1 MRHGYVV
8 MMVLALVVGVLLCLP
23 PSADAQ
29 RNADWRSYGG
39 DPGNTHWS
47 ELDQIKTSN
56 VQKLKVSWVLQLGT
70 LRSQESTPLVVGDTL
85 YVTSSFGP
93 KHVFAV
99 DARSGVLRWRHDP
112 EIAADVDPYGCCDVN
127 NRGAAYADGKLFVGL
142 LDGRLRALD
151 AATGKELWTATVV
164 DYKQGSVITSPPVV
178 AKNNVV
184 IGYGGG
190 EYGVR
195 GSLQAYDMNTGRE
208 VWRTWLTPGAGEPGS
223 ETWKGDSWKTGGGA
237 AWALGSYDPQLN
249 LVFYGTSNPGPWN
262 AAVRGPDRSDYG
274 NFTNL
279 YTAASV
285 ALDGD
290 TGKIVWYYQS
300 TPHDAWDY
308 DGVNELLVADL
319 TIGGQKTPVVVK
331 GDRNGFLYVIN
342 RQTGKLISAKAFQY
356 INWATGVDMM
366 TGRPIED
373 PEKRPRQGYRAKNVC
388 PAAIGAKNW
397 MPMALNPHT
406 GIVFLPTFNLC
417 MDMEFVPQEYKRG
430 AFYLAADFEIGKP
443 GPGGFM
449 GEAIAWDPAK
459 QEAIWRNKEAL
470 PYVGGMLATAGGLV
484 FHGNTEG
491 WFKALDQ
498 RTGELLWKF
507 NTGSGIHAGPI
518 TYMIDGVQYVAV
530 VSGRTHS
537 IPPFFG
543 ETGRKMMAAT
553 AEGGALFV
561 FELGP

>member
-1 MRHGYVV
+1 MRNGYVV
-8 MMVLALVVGVLLCLP
+8 ITVLVVAAALCLP
-23 PSADAQ
+23 PSADALK
-29 RNADWRSYGG
+29 NADWQYYGG
-39 DPGNTHWS
+39 DPGKTHWS
-47 ELDQIKTSN
+47 ELDQISTSN
-56 VQKLKVSWVLQLGT
+56 VHKLKVSWVLQLGT

-178 AKNNVV
+178 AKNKVV

-262 AAVRGPDRSDYG
+262 ASVRGPDRSDYG

-319 TIGGQKTPVVVK
+319 TIGGQKTPVVIK
-331 GDRNGFLYVIN
+331 GDRNGFLYVIDRRN
-342 RQTGKLISAKAFQY
+342 GKLISAKAFQY
-356 INWATGVDMM
+356 INWATGVDMT

-373 PEKRPRQGYRAKNVC
+373 PEMRPRQGYRAKGVC

-449 GEAIAWDPAK
+449 GEAIAWDPVK
-459 QEAIWRNKEAL
+459 QEAVWRNKEAL

-543 ETGRKMMAAT
+543 ETGRKMMSAT

-561 FELGP
+561 FELGS

>member
-1 MRHGYVV
+1 MRNGSVV
-8 MMVLALVVGVLLCLP
+8 MMVLVVAAALCLP
-23 PSADAQ
+23 PSADAL
-29 RNADWRSYGG
+29 RNADWQYYGG
-39 DPGNTHWS
+39 DPGKTHWS
-47 ELDQIKTSN
+47 ELDQINTSN

-99 DARSGVLRWRHDP
+99 DARSGALRWRHDP

-127 NRGAAYADGKLFVGL
+127 SRGAAYAEGKLFVGL

-178 AKNNVV
+178 AKNKVV
-184 IGYGGG
+184 IGFGGG

-262 AAVRGPDRSDYG
+262 ASVRGPDRSDYG

-279 YTAASV
+279 YTSASV

-319 TIGGQKTPVVVK
+319 TIDGQKTPVVIK
-331 GDRNGFLYVIN
+331 GDRNGFLYVIDRRN
-342 RQTGKLISAKAFQY
+342 GKLISAKAFQY
-356 INWATGVDMM
+356 INWAKGVDMT

-373 PEKRPRQGYRAKNVC
+373 PEMRPRQGYRAKGIC

-406 GIVFLPTFNLC
+406 GIIFLPTFNLC
-417 MDMEFVPQEYKRG
+417 MDMEFVAQEYKRG

-449 GEAIAWDPAK
+449 GEAIAWDPVK
-459 QEAIWRNKEAL
+459 QEAVWRNKEAL

-507 NTGSGIHAGPI
+507 NTGSGIHAGPM
-518 TYMIDGVQYVAV
+518 TYMIDGVQYVGV

-543 ETGRKMMAAT
+543 ETGRKMMSAT

-561 FELGP
+561 FELGS

>member
-1 MRHGYVV
+1 MRRAHVAAMVV
-8 MMVLALVVGVLLCLP
+8 ALMLGSALLVPSGVQ
-23 PSADAQ
+23 AQ
-29 RNADWRSYGG
+29 NAEWKHYGN
-39 DPGNTHWS
+39 DLGNTHWS
-47 ELDQIKTSN
+47 PLAQINTSN
-56 VQKLKVSWVLQLGT
+56 VAKLKTSWVLQLGT
-70 LRSQESTPLVVGDTL
+70 TRSQESTPIVVGDTL
-85 YVTSSFGP
+85 YVSSSWGP
-93 KHVFAV
+93 KHIFAV
-99 DARSGVLRWRHDP
+99 DARTGELRWRHDP
-112 EIAADVDPYGCCDVN
+112 EIAADVDPFGCCDVN
-127 NRGAAYADGKLFVGL
+127 NRGVAFNNGKIFVGL

-151 AATGKELWTATVV
+151 ARSGKELWTSTVV

-184 IGYGGG
+184 IGFGGG
-190 EYGVR
+190 EYGAR
-195 GSLQAYDMNTGRE
+195 GSLQAYNQDTGAL
-208 VWRTWLTPGAGEPGS
+208 VWRTYMTPGPGEPGND
-223 ETWKGDSWKTGGGA
+223 TWKGDSWKTGGGA
-237 AWALGSYDPQLN
+237 AWAIGSYDPQLN
-249 LVFYGTSNPGPWN
+249 LVYYGTSNPGPWN
-262 AAVRGPDRSDYG
+262 AAVRGPDKSDYG

-279 YTAASV
+279 YTSASV

-300 TPHDAWDY
+300 TPHEAWDY

-319 TIGGQKTPVVVK
+319 TIKGEKTPVVLK

-342 RQTGKLISAKAFQY
+342 RKTGKLISAKAFQY
-356 INWATGVDMM
+356 LNWAKGVDMN

-373 PEKRPRQGYRAKNVC
+373 PEMRPRQGFRAKNVC

-397 MPMALNPHT
+397 MPSAFNPNT
-406 GIVFLPTFNLC
+406 GILFLPTLNLC

-443 GPGGFM
+443 GPGDYM
-449 GEAIAWDPAK
+449 GEAIAWDPVK
-459 QEAIWRNKEAL
+459 QEAVWRNKEAL
-470 PYVGGMLATAGGLV
+470 PYVGGMLATDGGVV

-498 RTGELLWKF
+498 KTGKVLWKF
-507 NTGSGIHAGPI
+507 MTGSGISAGPM
-518 TYMIDGVQYVAV
+518 TYMIDGKQYVAV

-543 ETGRKMMAAT
+543 ETGRKMMAAS

-561 FELGP
+561 FELSQ

>member
-1 MRHGYVV
+1 MRASIARATL
-8 MMVLALVVGVLLCLP
+8 MLLLLTTP
-23 PSADAQ
+23 HLADAQ
-29 RNADWRSYGG
+29 NVDWRHYGG

-47 ELDQIKTSN
+47 ELKQISTAN
-56 VQKLKVSWVLQLGT
+56 VQKLKAAWVLQLGT
-70 LRSQESTPLVVGDTL
+70 LRAQESTPLVVGDTL

-99 DARSGVLRWRHDP
+99 DGRTGELRWRHDA

-127 NRGAAYADGKLFVGL
+127 SRGLAYANGKLFVGL

-151 AATGKELWTATVV
+151 ARTGKDLWTSVVV

-178 AKNNVV
+178 AKNKVI

-195 GSLQAYDMNTGRE
+195 GSLQAYDTDTGAE
-208 VWRTWLTPGAGEPGS
+208 VWRTWLVPGPGEPGN
-223 ETWKGDSWKTGGGA
+223 ETWKGDSWKTGGA
-237 AWALGSYDPQLN
+237 VAWALGSYDPTLN

-262 AAVRGPDRSDYG
+262 AAVRGPDKSEYG
-274 NFTNL
+274 QFTNL
-279 YTAASV
+279 YSAASV
-285 ALDGD
+285 ALDVD
-290 TGKIVWYYQS
+290 TGKIVWHYQS

-308 DGVNELLVADL
+308 DGVNELLVADV
-319 TIGGQKTPVVVK
+319 TIDGKKTPVVLK
-331 GDRNGFLYVIN
+331 GDRNGFFYVIN
-342 RQTGKLISAKAFQY
+342 RQTGQLISAKAFQY
-356 INWATGVDMM
+356 ITWATGVDLA
-366 TGRPIED
+366 TGRPIEVA
-373 PEKRPRQGYRAKNVC
+373 EKRPRQGFRAKDVC

-397 MPMALNPHT
+397 MPMALNPNT
-406 GIVFLPTFNLC
+406 GVVFVPTFNLC

-449 GEAIAWDPAK
+449 GEAIAWDPVK
-459 QEAIWRNKEAL
+459 QVALWRNKEAL
-470 PYVGGMLATAGGLV
+470 PYVGGMLATAGGLL

-498 RTGELLWKF
+498 TTGKLLWKF
-507 NTGSGIHAGPI
+507 NTGSGVHAGAM
-518 TYMIDGVQYVAV
+518 TYMIDGKQYVAV

-543 ETGRKMMAAT
+543 ETGRKMMSAS

-561 FELGP
+561 FSLSD

>member
-1 MRHGYVV
+1 MRKVYAATL
-8 MMVLALVVGVLLCLP
+8 VLALALSVVLGP
-23 PSADAQ
+23 ASARAQ
-29 RNADWRSYGG
+29 NADWPVYGG
-39 DPGNTHWS
+39 NDWKQHWS
-47 ELDQIKTSN
+47 PLNQINTSN
-56 VQKLKVSWVLQLGT
+56 VGKLRTSWVLSLGT
-70 LRSQESTPLVVGDTL
+70 TRSQESTPIVIGDTL
-85 YVTSSFGP
+85 YVTSSWGP

-99 DARSGVLRWRHDP
+99 NARTGELKWRHDP

-127 NRGAAYADGKLFVGL
+127 NRGVAHANGKIFVGL

-151 AATGKELWTATVV
+151 AATGKMLWTTTVV

-178 AKNNVV
+178 AKNKVV

-195 GSLQAYDMNTGRE
+195 GSLQAYDMDTGAE

-237 AWALGSYDPQLN
+237 AWALGSYDPELN
-249 LVFYGTSNPGPWN
+249 LVFFGTSNPGPWN
-262 AAVRGPDRSDYG
+262 AAVRGPDKSDYG
-274 NFTNL
+274 QFTNL

-285 ALDGD
+285 ALDAD
-290 TGKIVWYYQS
+290 TGKIMWHYQS

-319 TIGGQKTPVVVK
+319 TINGQKTPVVIK

-342 RQTGKLISAKAFQY
+342 RKTGKLVSAKAFQY
-356 INWATGVDMM
+356 INWATGVDMQ
-366 TGRPIED
+366 TGRPIEVPD
-373 PEKRPRQGYRAKNVC
+373 NRPRQGYRAKNVC

-397 MPMALNPHT
+397 MPMAINPNT

-417 MDMEFVPQEYKRG
+417 MDMEFVAQEYKRG

-443 GPGGFM
+443 GPGDFM
-449 GEAIAWDPAK
+449 GEMIAWDPVK
-459 QEAIWRNKEAL
+459 QEAVWRNKEAL
-470 PYVGGMLATAGGLV
+470 PYVGGALATAGGLV

-491 WFKALDQ
+491 WFKALDEK
-498 RTGELLWKF
+498 TGNVLWKF
-507 NTGSGIHAGPI
+507 MTGSGISAGPM
-518 TYMIDGVQYVAV
+518 TYMLDGKQYVAV

-543 ETGRKMMAAT
+543 ETGRKMMAAS
-553 AEGGALFV
+553 AEGGTVFV
-561 FELGP
+561 FELGQ

>member
-1 MRHGYVV
+1 MRFRLATTI
-8 MMVLALVVGVLLCLP
+8 LALVLAVPALAG
-23 PSADAQ
+23 AQ
-29 RNADWRSYGG
+29 NVDWQYYGG
-39 DPGNTHWS
+39 NPQNTHWS
-47 ELDQIKTSN
+47 ELSQINTGN
-56 VQKLKVSWVLQLGT
+56 VGKLRVAWVLSLGT
-70 LRSQESTPLVVGDTL
+70 LRAQESTPLVIGDTL

-99 DARSGVLRWRHDP
+99 DARTGELRWRHDP

-127 NRGAAYADGKLFVGL
+127 NRGAAYANGKLFVGI

-151 AATGKELWTATVV
+151 ASTGKELWTTTVV
-164 DYKQGSVITSPPVV
+164 DYKQGSVITSPPVI
-178 AKNNVV
+178 AKDKVV

-195 GSLQAYDMNTGRE
+195 GSIQAYDMNTGRE
-208 VWRTWLTPGAGEPGS
+208 VWRTWMTPGPGEPGS

-237 AWALGSYDPQLN
+237 AWAIGSYDPQLN

-262 AAVRGPDRSDYG
+262 AAVRGPDRTDYG
-274 NFTNL
+274 QFTNL

-290 TGKIVWYYQS
+290 TGKIVWHYQS

-319 TIGGQKTPVVVK
+319 NMGGQKTPVVLK
-331 GDRNGFLYVIN
+331 GDRNGFFYVIDRRN
-342 RQTGKLISAKAFQY
+342 GTLISAKAFQY
-356 INWATGVDMM
+356 INWATGVDMS
-366 TGRPIED
+366 TGRPIENPD
-373 PEKRPRQGYRAKNVC
+373 MRPRQGYRAMGVC

-397 MPMALNPHT
+397 MPMAINPHT
-406 GIVFLPTFNLC
+406 GIIFMPTFNLC

-449 GEAIAWDPAK
+449 GEAIAWDPVK
-459 QEAIWRNKEAL
+459 QEAVWRNKEAL
-470 PYVGGMLATAGGLV
+470 PYVGGMLATAGGVV

-498 RTGELLWKF
+498 KTGQLLWKF
-507 NTGSGIHAGPI
+507 NTGSGIHAGAL
-518 TYMIDGVQYVAV
+518 TYMIDGKQYIGI

-561 FELGP
+561 FELSQ

>member
-1 MRHGYVV
+1 MRFRLAAT
-8 MMVLALVVGVLLCLP
+8 VLALVLVVPALAG
-23 PSADAQ
+23 AQ
-29 RNADWRSYGG
+29 NVDWQYYGG
-39 DPGNTHWS
+39 NQQNTHWS
-47 ELDQIKTSN
+47 ELRQINTGN
-56 VQKLKVSWVLQLGT
+56 VGKLKVAWVLSLGT
-70 LRSQESTPLVVGDTL
+70 LRSQESTPLVIGDTL

-99 DARSGVLRWRHDP
+99 DARTGELRWRHDP

-127 NRGAAYADGKLFVGL
+127 NRGAAYANGKLFVGL

-151 AATGKELWTATVV
+151 ARTGKELWTTTVV

-178 AKNNVV
+178 ARDKVV

-208 VWRTWLTPGAGEPGS
+208 VWRTWLTPGSGEPGS

-237 AWALGSYDPQLN
+237 AWAIGSYDPQLN

-262 AAVRGPDRSDYG
+262 AAVRGPDRTDYG
-274 NFTNL
+274 QFTNL

-319 TIGGQKTPVVVK
+319 SIGGQKTPVVLK
-331 GDRNGFLYVIN
+331 GDRNGFFYVID
-342 RQTGKLISAKAFQY
+342 RRDGKLVSAKAFQY
-356 INWATGVDMM
+356 INWATGVDMS
-366 TGRPIED
+366 TGRPIENPD
-373 PEKRPRQGYRAKNVC
+373 MRPRQGYRAKGVC

-397 MPMALNPHT
+397 MPMAINPHT
-406 GIVFLPTFNLC
+406 GIIFMPTFNLC
-417 MDMEFVPQEYKRG
+417 MDMEFVAQEYKRG
-430 AFYLAADFEIGKP
+430 AFYLAADFEIGTP

-449 GEAIAWDPAK
+449 GEAIAWDPVK
-459 QEAIWRNKEAL
+459 QEALWRNKEAL

-498 RTGELLWKF
+498 KTGQLQWKF

-518 TYMIDGVQYVAV
+518 TYMIDGKQYVAV

-561 FELGP
+561 FELSP

>member
-1 MRHGYVV
+1 MRHASLAIL
-8 MMVLALVVGVLLCLP
+8 VLAVTLAGALLVP
-23 PSADAQ
+23 PDGSAQ
-29 RNADWRSYGG
+29 NTGWQFYGG

-47 ELDQIKTSN
+47 ALNQINASN
-56 VQKLKVSWVLQLGT
+56 VHKLKAAWVLQLGT

-93 KHVFAV
+93 KHIFAV
-99 DARSGVLRWRHDP
+99 DARTGELRWRHDR

-127 NRGAAYADGKLFVGL
+127 NRGAAYANGKLFVGL
-142 LDGRLRALD
+142 LDGRLTALD
-151 AATGKELWTATVV
+151 AKTGKELWTTTVV
-164 DYKQGSVITSPPVV
+164 DYKDGAVITSPPVI
-178 AKNNVV
+178 AKKNVI
-184 IGYGGG
+184 IGFGGG

-195 GSLQAYDMNTGRE
+195 GALQAYDADTGAL
-208 VWRTWLTPGAGEPGS
+208 VWRTHLVPGPGEPGN

-262 AAVRGPDRSDYG
+262 AAVRGPDKTDYG
-274 NFTNL
+274 DFTNL
-279 YTAASV
+279 YTSASV
-285 ALDGD
+285 ALDAD
-290 TGKIVWYYQS
+290 TGKIVWHYQS

-319 TIGGQKTPVVVK
+319 TLQGQKTPVVLK
-331 GDRNGFLYVIN
+331 GDRNGFFYVIN

-356 INWATGVDMM
+356 ITWATGVDMT
-366 TGRPIED
+366 TGRPIEN
-373 PEKRPRQGYRAKNVC
+373 ESMRPRQGFRAKGVC

-397 MPMALNPHT
+397 MPMALNPKT

-430 AFYLAADFEIGKP
+430 AFYMGADFEIGAP

-459 QEAIWRNKEAL
+459 QQAVWRNKEAL
-470 PYVGGMLATAGGLV
+470 PYVGGMLATDGGLV

-498 RTGELLWKF
+498 KTGGLLWKF
-507 NTGSGIHAGPI
+507 YTGSGIHAGPM
-518 TYMIDGVQYVAV
+518 TYSIDGKQYIAV

-543 ETGRKMMAAT
+543 ETGRKMIEAS

-561 FELGP
+561 FSLSD

>member
-1 MRHGYVV
+1 MRKAHATTLVL
-8 MMVLALVVGVLLCLP
+8 VLALGVLLGP
-23 PSADAQ
+23 ARAQ
-29 RNADWRSYGG
+29 AQNADWQHYGG
-39 DPGNTHWS
+39 NPGKQHWS
-47 ELDQIKTSN
+47 SLDQINSSN
-56 VQKLKVSWVLQLGT
+56 VGKLRASWVLSLGT
-70 LRSQESTPLVVGDTL
+70 TRSQESTPIVIGDTL

-99 DARSGVLRWRHDP
+99 NARTGELRWRHDP

-127 NRGAAYADGKLFVGL
+127 NRGVAYANGKIFVGL

-151 AATGKELWTATVV
+151 ATTGKMLWTTTVV

-178 AKNNVV
+178 AKDKVV

-195 GSLQAYDMNTGRE
+195 GSLQAYNMDTGQE

-237 AWALGSYDPQLN
+237 AWALGSYDPELN
-249 LVFYGTSNPGPWN
+249 LVYYGTSNPGPWN
-262 AAVRGPDRSDYG
+262 AAVRGPDKSDYG
-274 NFTNL
+274 QFTNL

-285 ALDGD
+285 ALDAD
-290 TGKIVWYYQS
+290 TGKIVWHYQS

-319 TIGGQKTPVVVK
+319 TINGQKTPVVIK
-331 GDRNGFLYVIN
+331 GDRNGFLYVIDRKN
-342 RQTGKLISAKAFQY
+342 GKLISAKAFQY
-356 INWATGVDMM
+356 INWATGVDMQ
-366 TGRPIED
+366 TGRPIEVPD
-373 PEKRPRQGYRAKNVC
+373 YRPRQGYRAKNVC

-397 MPMALNPHT
+397 MPMAINPNT
-406 GIVFLPTFNLC
+406 GIIFLPTLNLC
-417 MDMEFVPQEYKRG
+417 MDMEFVAQEYKRG

-443 GPGGFM
+443 GPGDFM
-449 GEAIAWDPAK
+449 GEMIAWDPVK
-459 QEAIWRNKEAL
+459 QEAVWRNKEAL
-470 PYVGGMLATAGGLV
+470 PYVGGALATAGGLV

-498 RTGELLWKF
+498 KTGKLLWKF
-507 NTGSGIHAGPI
+507 LTGSGISAGPM
-518 TYMIDGVQYVAV
+518 TYMLDGKQYVAV

-543 ETGRKMMAAT
+543 ETGRKMMAAS
-553 AEGGALFV
+553 AEGGSLFV
-561 FELGP
+561 FELGQ

>member
-1 MRHGYVV
+1 MV
-8 MMVLALVVGVLLCLP
+8 VLALVAAAGLGLVAPAPAQNVG
-23 PSADAQ
+23 
-29 RNADWRSYGG
+29 WEHYGN

-47 ELDQIKTSN
+47 ELNKINTSN
-56 VQKLKVSWVLQLGT
+56 VGKLKVSWVLQLGT
-70 LRSQESTPLVVGDTL
+70 TRSQESTPLVIGDTL

-99 DARSGVLRWRHDP
+99 DARTGQLRWRHDP
-112 EIAADVDPYGCCDVN
+112 EIAADVDPYGCCDVT
-127 NRGAAYADGKLFVGL
+127 NRGVAYAKGKIFVGL

-151 AATGKELWTATVV
+151 AATGKEQWTTTVV

-195 GSLQAYDMNTGRE
+195 GSLQAYDMDTGKE
-208 VWRTWLTPGAGEPGS
+208 VWRTWLVPGPGEPGND
-223 ETWKGDSWKTGGGA
+223 TWKGDSWKTGGGA
-237 AWALGSYDPQLN
+237 AWAIGSYDPQQN
-249 LVFYGTSNPGPWN
+249 LIFYGTSNPGPWN
-262 AAVRGPDRSDYG
+262 AAVRGPDKSDYG

-319 TIGGQKTPVVVK
+319 NINGQKTPVVIK
-331 GDRNGFLYVIN
+331 GDRNGFMYVIDRRN
-342 RQTGKLISAKAFQY
+342 GKLISAKAFQY
-356 INWATGVDMM
+356 INWAKGVDMA

-373 PEKRPRQGYRAKNVC
+373 PEMRPRQGYRAKNVC

-397 MPMALNPHT
+397 MPSAFNPHT
-406 GIVFLPTFNLC
+406 GILFLPTFNLC

-449 GEAIAWDPAK
+449 GEAIAWDPVK
-459 QEAIWRNKEAL
+459 QEAVWRNKEAL

-498 RTGELLWKF
+498 RSGEVLWKF
-507 NTGSGIHAGPI
+507 NTGSGIHAGPV
-518 TYMIDGVQYVAV
+518 TYLVDGVQYVGV

-561 FELGP
+561 FERGS

>member
-1 MRHGYVV
+1 MRKAHATTLVL
-8 MMVLALVVGVLLCLP
+8 VLALGVLGP
-23 PSADAQ
+23 ATAQ
-29 RNADWRSYGG
+29 AQNADWQHYGG
-39 DPGNTHWS
+39 TPWKQHWS
-47 ELDQIKTSN
+47 PLDQINTSN
-56 VQKLKVSWVLQLGT
+56 VGKLRASWVLSLGT
-70 LRSQESTPLVVGDTL
+70 TRSQESTPIVVGDTL
-85 YVTSSFGP
+85 YVTSSWGP

-99 DARSGVLRWRHDP
+99 NARTGELRWRHDP

-127 NRGAAYADGKLFVGL
+127 NRGVAHANGKIFVGL

-151 AATGKELWTATVV
+151 AATGKMLWTTTVV

-178 AKNNVV
+178 AKNKVV

-195 GSLQAYDMNTGRE
+195 GSLQAYDMDTGAE
-208 VWRTWLTPGAGEPGS
+208 VWRTWLTPGPGEPGV

-237 AWALGSYDPQLN
+237 AWALGSYDPELN

-262 AAVRGPDRSDYG
+262 AAVRGPDKSDYG
-274 NFTNL
+274 QFTNL

-319 TIGGQKTPVVVK
+319 TIDGQKTPVVIK

-342 RQTGKLISAKAFQY
+342 RKTGKLISAKAFQY
-356 INWATGVDMM
+356 INWATGVDMQ
-366 TGRPIED
+366 TGRPIEVPD
-373 PEKRPRQGYRAKNVC
+373 NRPRQGYRAKNVC

-397 MPMALNPHT
+397 MPMAINPNT
-406 GIVFLPTFNLC
+406 GIIFLPTFNLC
-417 MDMEFVPQEYKRG
+417 MDMEFVAQEYKRG

-443 GPGGFM
+443 GPGDFM
-449 GEAIAWDPAK
+449 GEMIAWDPVK
-459 QEAIWRNKEAL
+459 QQAVWRNKEAL
-470 PYVGGMLATAGGLV
+470 PYVGGALATAGGLV

-498 RTGELLWKF
+498 KTGAVLWKF
-507 NTGSGIHAGPI
+507 MTGSGIAAGPM
-518 TYMIDGVQYVAV
+518 TYMLDGKQYVAV

-543 ETGRKMMAAT
+543 ETGRKMMAAS

-561 FELGP
+561 FELGQ

>member
-1 MRHGYVV
+1 MAMEFRLVATILTLV
-8 MMVLALVVGVLLCLP
+8 LVVPAL
-23 PSADAQ
+23 AAAQ
-29 RNADWRSYGG
+29 NVGWEYYGG
-39 DPGNTHWS
+39 NPQNTHWS
-47 ELDQIKTSN
+47 ELNRINTSN
-56 VQKLKVSWVLQLGT
+56 VSKLKVAWVLSLGT
-70 LRSQESTPLVVGDTL
+70 LRSQESTPLVIGDTL

-93 KHVFAV
+93 KHIFAV
-99 DARSGVLRWRHDP
+99 DARTGELRWRHDP
-112 EIAADVDPYGCCDVN
+112 EIAADVDPFGCCDVN
-127 NRGAAYADGKLFVGL
+127 NRGAAYANGKLFVGL

-151 AATGKELWTATVV
+151 ARTGQALWTSNVV
-164 DYKQGSVITSPPVV
+164 DYKQGSVITSPPVI
-178 AKNNVV
+178 AKDKVV

-195 GSLQAYDMNTGRE
+195 GSLQAYDMGTGLE
-208 VWRTWLTPGAGEPGS
+208 VWRTWLTPGPGEPGN

-237 AWALGSYDPQLN
+237 AWAIGSYDPDLN
-249 LVFYGTSNPGPWN
+249 LIFYGTSNPGPWN

-274 NFTNL
+274 QFTNL

-285 ALDGD
+285 ALDAD
-290 TGKIVWYYQS
+290 TGKIVWHYQS

-319 TIGGQKTPVVVK
+319 AIRGEKTPVVLK
-331 GDRNGFLYVIN
+331 GDRNGFFYVIDRRN
-342 RQTGKLISAKAFQY
+342 GRLISAKNFQY
-356 INWATGVDMM
+356 ITWATGVDMS
-366 TGRPIED
+366 TGRPIENPD
-373 PEKRPRQGYRAKNVC
+373 MRPRQGYRAKGVC

-397 MPMALNPHT
+397 MPMAINPHT
-406 GIVFLPTFNLC
+406 GTIFMPTFNLC
-417 MDMEFVPQEYKRG
+417 MDMEFVEQEYKRG

-449 GEAIAWDPAK
+449 GEAIAWDPVK
-459 QEAIWRNKEAL
+459 QEALWRNKEAL

-498 RTGELLWKF
+498 KTGKLLWKF

-518 TYMIDGVQYVAV
+518 TYMIDGKQYVGV

-543 ETGRKMMAAT
+543 ETGRQMMAAT
-553 AEGGALFV
+553 AEGGALLV
-561 FELGP
+561 FELSQ

>member
-1 MRHGYVV
+1 MRHVYVAV
-8 MMVLALVVGVLLCLP
+8 VVLALVLGGGVLG
-23 PSADAQ
+23 PSGAGAQ
-29 RNADWRSYGG
+29 TVGWQHFGG
-39 DPGNTHWS
+39 DPGDTHWS
-47 ELDQIKTSN
+47 ALEQITTSN
-56 VQKLKVSWVLQLGT
+56 VRKLTPVWVLQLGT
-70 LRSQESTPLVVGDTL
+70 LRSQESTPLVIGDTL

-93 KHVFAV
+93 AHVFAV
-99 DARSGVLRWRHDP
+99 DARTGELRWRHDP

-127 NRGAAYADGKLFVGL
+127 NRGLAYANGKIFVGL

-151 AATGKELWTATVV
+151 ARTGQMLWTSTVV

-184 IGYGGG
+184 IGFGGG
-190 EYGVR
+190 EYGAR
-195 GSLQAYDMNTGRE
+195 GALQAFNADTGAL
-208 VWRTWLTPGAGEPGS
+208 VWRTYLTPEPGEPGS

-237 AWALGSYDPQLN
+237 AWAIGSYDPEQN
-249 LVFYGTSNPGPWN
+249 LIFYGTSNPGPWN
-262 AAVRGPDRSDYG
+262 ASVRGPDKSDYG
-274 NFTNL
+274 RFTNL
-279 YTAASV
+279 YTSASV

-290 TGKIVWYYQS
+290 TGKIAWHYQS

-319 TIGGQKTPVVVK
+319 TIDGQKTPVVLK

-342 RQTGKLISAKAFQY
+342 RKSGALISAKAFEY
-356 INWATGVDMM
+356 INWATGVDMS
-366 TGRPIED
+366 TGRPVEN
-373 PEKRPRQGYRAKNVC
+373 PEMRPRQGYRAKGVC

-397 MPMALNPHT
+397 MPMALNPKT
-406 GIVFLPTFNLC
+406 GILFMPTFNLC
-417 MDMEFVPQEYKRG
+417 MDMEFVPQDYKRG

-449 GEAIAWDPAK
+449 GEAIAWDPAR
-459 QEAIWRNKEAL
+459 QEAVWRNKEAL

-498 RTGELLWKF
+498 KNGELLWKF
-507 NTGSGIHAGPI
+507 LTGSGISAGPM
-518 TYMIDGVQYVAV
+518 TYMIDGKQYVAV

-543 ETGRKMMAAT
+543 ETGRKMMAAS

-561 FELGP
+561 FALSE

>member
-1 MRHGYVV
+1 MKFRLVATILTLV
-8 MMVLALVVGVLLCLP
+8 LVVPAL
-23 PSADAQ
+23 AAAQ
-29 RNADWRSYGG
+29 NVGWEYYGG
-39 DPGNTHWS
+39 NPQNTHWS
-47 ELDQIKTSN
+47 ELNRINTSN
-56 VQKLKVSWVLQLGT
+56 VSKLKVAWVLSLGT
-70 LRSQESTPLVVGDTL
+70 LRSQESTPLVIGDTL

-93 KHVFAV
+93 KHIFAV
-99 DARSGVLRWRHDP
+99 DARTGELRWRHDP
-112 EIAADVDPYGCCDVN
+112 EIAADVDPFGCCDVN
-127 NRGAAYADGKLFVGL
+127 NRGAAYANGKLFVGL

-151 AATGKELWTATVV
+151 ARTGQALWTSNVV
-164 DYKQGSVITSPPVV
+164 DYKQGSVITSPPVI
-178 AKNNVV
+178 AKDKVV

-195 GSLQAYDMNTGRE
+195 GSLQAYDMSTGLE
-208 VWRTWLTPGAGEPGS
+208 VWRTWLTPGPGEPGN

-237 AWALGSYDPQLN
+237 AWAIGSYDPDLN
-249 LVFYGTSNPGPWN
+249 LIFYGTSNPGPWN

-274 NFTNL
+274 QFTNL

-285 ALDGD
+285 ALDAD
-290 TGKIVWYYQS
+290 TGKIVWHYQS

-319 TIGGQKTPVVVK
+319 AIRGEKTPVVLK
-331 GDRNGFLYVIN
+331 GDRNGFFYVIDRRN
-342 RQTGKLISAKAFQY
+342 GRLISAKNFQY
-356 INWATGVDMM
+356 ITWATGVDMS
-366 TGRPIED
+366 TGRPIENPD
-373 PEKRPRQGYRAKNVC
+373 MRPRQGYRAKGVC

-397 MPMALNPHT
+397 MPMAINPHT
-406 GIVFLPTFNLC
+406 GTIFMPTFNLC
-417 MDMEFVPQEYKRG
+417 MDMEFVEQEYKRG

-449 GEAIAWDPAK
+449 GEAIAWDPVK
-459 QEAIWRNKEAL
+459 QEALWRNKEAL

-498 RTGELLWKF
+498 KTGKLLWKF

-518 TYMIDGVQYVAV
+518 TYMIDGKQYVGV

-543 ETGRKMMAAT
+543 ETGRQMMAAT
-553 AEGGALFV
+553 AEGGALLV
-561 FELGP
+561 FELSQ